1 MIREIAGEMFISIR
15 TVKNHVN
22 NILKNGRKKQQ
33 KKLGLFKR

>member
-1 MIREIAGEMFISIR
+1 MAGEMFISIR

-33 KKLGLFKR
+33 KN

>member
-1 MIREIAGEMFISIR
+1 MFISIR

-33 KKLGLFKR
+33 KN